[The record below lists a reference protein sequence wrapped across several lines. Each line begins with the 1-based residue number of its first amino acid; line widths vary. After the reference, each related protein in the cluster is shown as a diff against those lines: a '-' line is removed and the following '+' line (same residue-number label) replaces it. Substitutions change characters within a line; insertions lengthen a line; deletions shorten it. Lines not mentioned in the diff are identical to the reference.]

1 MENSEDKRAP
11 PICFGPNILWCS
23 SAKNTKTL
31 NPSACCSRASLFGTN
46 RRHYLPFICLCS
58 LWVRRGSLI
67 VWNFSCR
74 STHISEQHHLKPH
87 KSKSLISEWM
97 DVWHYYWHQ
106 TKRSLLAGQGF
117 PLGWRPSRFVQLQ
130 GKHCGTASTNLSKAP
145 GRRKSDR
152 TVKVGSADEI
162 WI

>member
-1 MENSEDKRAP
+1 MENSEDKTAP

-31 NPSACCSRASLFGTN
+31 NPSACCSRASLFGTD

-74 STHISEQHHLKPH
+74 STHVSEQHHHTP
-87 KSKSLISEWM
+87 SQEQIIDFWM
-97 DVWHYYWHQ
+97 NGCLALLLASN
-106 TKRSLLAGQGF
+106 KRSLLARQGF